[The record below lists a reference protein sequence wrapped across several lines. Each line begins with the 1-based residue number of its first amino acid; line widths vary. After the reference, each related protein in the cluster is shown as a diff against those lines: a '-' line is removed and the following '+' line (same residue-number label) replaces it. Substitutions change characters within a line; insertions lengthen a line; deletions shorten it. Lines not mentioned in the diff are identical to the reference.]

1 MAKRYGHF
9 QDKLG
14 GYTLTEFPKVGNYEY
29 IYKNEEILLKVDQYG
44 VQTCQIN
51 PPVGVALVKRERRE
65 INSPIRVYFS
75 FNGKIYHNFDG
86 FSAKGVEIS
95 FTPEKA
101 TYLLNFDEIS
111 VKTELLTLVNG
122 MHFVMRL
129 TFINNTTKAIEVDI
143 MSLVYPYVNELM
155 MAPWD
160 KPEWYTNT
168 KFDKANNTFLTTR
181 YSVQGKKE
189 ERRFFIV
196 TSDLQ
201 IRDYELSSERVTEST
216 NNFNSIPQGF
226 SGKTE
231 KELYA
236 FEQCMAGIS
245 SFVVEASTSHSF
257 SVIFATSLTQE
268 DVPVAMQKSRE
279 YFDAHKVY
287 EEELQLTKKYEK
299 LFSIRTVK
307 TPNKTFNRFINGFLP
322 LELEWVSALDRGWP
336 TGMRGVRDASNDF
349 QGYLAYDADE
359 CKKIIENIF
368 SKQRSDG
375 WYPRQVPFG
384 DSDKFDLRQFVD
396 SACFFTEFV
405 YEYLAFTNDYSILE
419 NDYGYYDSALV
430 ENGLTHITK
439 GIEYL
444 LAPENIG
451 EHGLTKSRGGDWLDC
466 LNGTGHKGRGET
478 VMVSCQLVMCLKYLA
493 EILKKLNEGGEEK
506 YVAFAEQ
513 LKEIINKVSYNGEG
527 FYNGVFTENGEWI
540 FSDKDPDGEK
550 RVYAPTNSYAII
562 SGVAEGKEQLVVKN
576 LETLATGEGYQLFSE
591 PFGKKCIDGIGKMG
605 TGDFQP
611 YFAENAS
618 VYNHGSQFFYI
629 RALAKVGDYE
639 KLYNVLNFA
648 MPFNEQNHNEQSV
661 CAAPYAITNCYHLVP
676 SFRGRAGFS
685 FLTGSVAMLERSVYN
700 WMFGVN
706 FTLNSIKI
714 KPCLPK
720 EYENPQITLKYLDKN
735 IEIQYIGYGNRV
747 THATVNGNLVEIKNG
762 EIELNK
768 KDINCDLAIVLILN
782 K

>member
-1 MAKRYGHF
+1 MAKNYGFF

-14 GYTLTEFPKVGNYEY
+14 GYTLTDFPKVGNYEY

-65 INSPIRVYFS
+65 INSPIRVYFN
-75 FNGKIYHNFDG
+75 FNGKTYHNFDG

-111 VKTELLTLVNG
+111 VKTELLTTVNG
-122 MHFVMRL
+122 MRFVMRL
-129 TFINNTTKAIEVDI
+129 TVINNTEKAIDVDV

-168 KFDKANNTFLTTR
+168 KFDKSSNAFLTTR
-181 YSVQGKKE
+181 YSVAGKKE
-189 ERRFFIV
+189 ERRFFTV
-196 TSDLQ
+196 TYDLPV
-201 IRDYELSSERVTEST
+201 RDYELSSERVIEST
-216 NNFNSIPQGF
+216 NNFASISQGF

-245 SFVVEASTSHSF
+245 SFKVGAQSSHSF
-257 SVIFATSLTQE
+257 SIVFATSLTHE
-268 DVPVAMQKSRE
+268 DAQCVIQKSRE
-279 YFDAHKVY
+279 YFDAHKIN
-287 EEELQLTKKYEK
+287 EEELQLAEKYKK
-299 LFSIRTVK
+299 LFGIRTVK
-307 TPNKTFNRFINGFLP
+307 TPDKTFNRFINGFLP
-322 LELEWVSALDRGWP
+322 LELDWVSALDRGWP

-349 QGYLAYDADE
+349 QGYLAYGAEE
-359 CKKIIENIF
+359 CKKIIKNIF

-384 DSDKFDLRQFVD
+384 ESDKFDLRQFVD

-419 NDYGYYDSALV
+419 NDYGYYDSALI
-430 ENGLTHITK
+430 EDGLTHLTK

-444 LAPENIG
+444 IASENIG

-466 LNGTGHKGRGET
+466 LNGTGLKGRGET

-493 EILKKLNEGGEEK
+493 EILKKLGKGGGEK
-506 YVAFAEQ
+506 YLAFAEQ
-513 LKEIINKVSYNGEG
+513 LKETINRVSYNEEG
-527 FYNGVFTENGEWI
+527 FYNGVFTDKGEWI

-562 SGVAEGKEQLVVKN
+562 SGVAEGKEQSVVKH
-576 LETLATGEGYQLFSE
+576 LETLATDEGYQLFSE
-591 PFGKKCIDGIGKMG
+591 PFGKKYIDGIGKMG

-639 KLYNVLNFA
+639 KLYKVLNFA
-648 MPFNEQNHNEQSV
+648 MPFNEQNHKEQSI

-676 SFRGRAGFS
+676 SFRGRTGFS

-706 FTLNSIKI
+706 FTLNSLKI

-720 EYENPQITLKYLDKN
+720 EYENSQITMKYLDRN
-735 IEIQYIGYGNRV
+735 IEIQYIGYGNSV
-747 THATVNGNLVEIKNG
+747 TQATVNGNIVEIKNG
-762 EIELNK
+762 EIVLDKN
-768 KDINCDLAIVLILN
+768 DIDCDLAIVLTLN